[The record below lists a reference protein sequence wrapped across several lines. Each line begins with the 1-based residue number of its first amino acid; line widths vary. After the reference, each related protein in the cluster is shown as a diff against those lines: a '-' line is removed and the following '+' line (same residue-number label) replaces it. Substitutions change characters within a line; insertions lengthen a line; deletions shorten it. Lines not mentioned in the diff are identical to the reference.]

1 MHKANDVA
9 LYRAPG
15 GNPASIT
22 ARGILCD
29 WPRRRACAEMPTRVE
44 ELIPLPLK
52 GGASYL
58 TPPPLRG
65 GAPYFTPP
73 PLRGGAPY
81 LTPPPLRGG
90 APYFTP
96 PPLRGGAPY
105 FTPPPL
111 RGGGWEGGD
120 LSSAIQSDTGKG
132 LAALSPPPRPSPLK
146 GEGKTEPSSP
156 LKGEGKQRHPPSSK
170 ETGHE
175 QWLPISW
182 IPDVR
187 RSLHG

>member
-96 PPLRGGAPY
+96 PPLRGG
-105 FTPPPL
+105 
-111 RGGGWEGGD
+111 GWEGGD

>member
-73 PLRGGAPY
+73 PLRGG
-81 LTPPPLRGG
+81 
-90 APYFTP
+90 
-96 PPLRGGAPY
+96 
-105 FTPPPL
+105 
-111 RGGGWEGGD
+111 GWEGGA
-120 LSSAIQSDTGKG
+120 LSSAINPTAGEG

>member
-58 TPPPLRG
+58 
-65 GAPYFTPP
+65 
-73 PLRGGAPY
+73 
-81 LTPPPLRGG
+81 
-90 APYFTP
+90 TP

>member
-29 WPRRRACAEMPTRVE
+29 WPRRRGCAQMPTRVK
-44 ELIPLPLK
+44 ELI
-52 GGASYL
+52 
-58 TPPPLRG
+58 
-65 GAPYFTPP
+65 
-73 PLRGGAPY
+73 
-81 LTPPPLRGG
+81 
-90 APYFTP
+90 P

-120 LSSAIQSDTGKG
+120 LSSAIQSDTDKG
-132 LAALSPPPRPSPLK
+132 LAALSPPPQPSPLKGEGVNDPSSPLK

>member
-96 PPLRGGAPY
+96 PPLRGG
-105 FTPPPL
+105 
-111 RGGGWEGGD
+111 GWEGGD

-156 LKGEGKQRHPPSSK
+156 LKGEGKTEPSSPLKGEGKQRHPPSSK

-175 QWLPISW
+175 QWWPISW